1 MSRHVSQ
8 LSFREEEAH
17 LQHLNNAVRLLGPT
31 HSIDHSAHG
40 SNLRGLGS
48 ETPGNDDSIIGME
61 VQPPPGSSSSASKS
75 GQMQTSS
82 GKSVGALSRGSRGSR
97 SQVASTRGSR
107 GSSSQVASA
116 SGASQRSTPRR
127 TGGQAGG
134 TPYRRRPIDDHSTQS
149 TPHRVIGRPVV
160 EESPSLKH
168 DIGRRSLRSGKQYGL

>member
-1 MSRHVSQ
+1 M
-8 LSFREEEAH
+8 
-17 LQHLNNAVRLLGPT
+17 
-31 HSIDHSAHG
+31 DHSAHG
-40 SNLRGLGS
+40 SNLHGLGS

-82 GKSVGALSRGSRGSR
+82 GKSVAALSRGSRGSS
-97 SQVASTRGSR
+97 SQVASSRGSR

-116 SGASQRSTPRR
+116 SGASRRSTPRR
-127 TGGQAGG
+127 TGGPAH
-134 TPYRRRPIDDHSTQS
+134 RRPIDDHSTQS